1 MASVFKLVHQR
12 LVIHVSLDIAFVH
25 DGRGGAERAAGVRE
39 ALGHYYLFQF
49 RGDLL
54 FGDIS

>member
-39 ALGHYYLFQF
+39 ALGH
-49 RGDLL
+49 
-54 FGDIS
+54 